1 MKQNHPREESAVAP
15 SPPFGSVRI
24 ARHLPRIAAA
34 RSLRPRCSM
43 SALAI
48 RHSLRR
54 SDRNHWVSRFSLPI
68 RERSAKET
76 VLGHSLAMTRV
87 AGRTLQAILVYT
99 RSVSV
104 FITGCPEMD
113 DTN

>member
-1 MKQNHPREESAVAP
+1 MWPTPWTFMRACVSTYSFWLSSTKIRMHLE
-15 SPPFGSVRI
+15 GST
-24 ARHLPRIAAA
+24 
-34 RSLRPRCSM
+34 SE
-43 SALAI
+43 LAI

-76 VLGHSLAMTRV
+76 VLGHSLAMTGV

>member
-1 MKQNHPREESAVAP
+1 MPLACTNRNSQAGTLGSESA
-15 SPPFGSVRI
+15 R
-24 ARHLPRIAAA
+24 
-34 RSLRPRCSM
+34 
-43 SALAI
+43 AI

-76 VLGHSLAMTRV
+76 VLGHSLAMTGV

-99 RSVSV
+99 RSLSV
-104 FITGCPEMD
+104 FITGCPETD